1 MTSSIMT
8 KVRRFAAAAVLLG
21 VALFLPG
28 WTPAYGDS
36 AQVSQLLEQAR
47 TSATQLNRDSNDM
60 ASYAGSRLSW
70 EGHAQQI
77 NRIKEHINK
86 SGEILAKL
94 HEQRDGAEPW
104 QQEAIDQ
111 ITPMLQKL
119 ASNTE
124 SIINHL
130 NDRQQTWH
138 PEYEGY
144 LKSNAETAQDLSTL
158 IRDYVDYGKAR
169 SKTESLGKSL
179 GFSES

>member
-1 MTSSIMT
+1 MTSPIMT
-8 KVRRFAAAAVLLG
+8 KVRRFAAVAALLG

-36 AQVSQLLEQAR
+36 AQVSQLLQQAR

-60 ASYAGSRLSW
+60 ASYAGNRLSW
-70 EGHAQQI
+70 ESHTQQI
-77 NRIKEHINK
+77 NRIKEHINN
-86 SGEILAKL
+86 SGKILAEL
-94 HEQRDGAEPW
+94 HDARDGAEPW
-104 QQEAIDQ
+104 QREAIDQ

-130 NDRQQTWH
+130 NDKRQTWH

-144 LKSNAETAQDLSTL
+144 LKSNAETAQDLSNL
-158 IRDYVDYGKAR
+158 IRDYVEYGKAKSR
-169 SKTESLGKSL
+169 TDSLGKNL

>member
-1 MTSSIMT
+1 MTSSIMRN
-8 KVRRFAAAAVLLG
+8 VRRFAAFAALLG
-21 VALFLPG
+21 TALFLQG

-36 AQVSQLLEQAR
+36 AEVSQLLQQAR
-47 TSATQLNRDSNDM
+47 TSAMQLNRDSSDM

-70 EGHAQQI
+70 QSHAVQI
-77 NRIKEHINK
+77 NRIKEHINN
-86 SGEILAKL
+86 SGKILAKL
-94 HEQRDGAEPW
+94 HDEREGAEPW

-124 SIINHL
+124 SIIDHL
-130 NDRQQTWH
+130 NDKQQTWH
-138 PEYEGY
+138 PEYSGY
-144 LKSNAETAQDLSTL
+144 LKSNAETAQDLSNL

-169 SKTESLGKSL
+169 SKTESLGKNL